1 MAELQGLPH
10 CQPLEKRCRIVPW
23 IEAWTFTA
31 ALHRG
36 WLRWAADAASA
47 DTLNLQSFQDRAER
61 LSAAIIYASV
71 FCKNVK
77 QCGRNLF

>member
-23 IEAWTFTA
+23 AEAWPVTT

-47 DTLNLQSFQDRAER
+47 DTLNLQSFPRIELKACQQ
-61 LSAAIIYASV
+61 LSYMHQYSV
-71 FCKNVK
+71 KT
-77 QCGRNLF
+77 